1 MSVEGQKRLHVVVTV
16 VLEAGISDE
25 SVHPVS
31 VRSGNR
37 RNNVFAHL
45 RLIGPGAPVRRRRS
59 AELEDDGLR
68 LPPSSAVD
76 GDLDR
81 RAGGVLVCMSSHLVR
96 SRSQQPPEL
105 PELGG
110 QDVVVD
116 PLDLNES
123 LKAFET
129 VVRGSRG

>member
-1 MSVEGQKRLHVVVTV
+1 MRC
-16 VLEAGISDE
+16 
-25 SVHPVS
+25 
-31 VRSGNR
+31 
-37 RNNVFAHL
+37 
-45 RLIGPGAPVRRRRS
+45 RRS
-59 AELEDDGLR
+59 AELEDDWVS

-81 RAGGVLVCMSSHLVR
+81 RAGGVLVSMSSHLVR

-116 PLDLNES
+116 PIDLNES
-123 LKAFET
+123 LKEFET